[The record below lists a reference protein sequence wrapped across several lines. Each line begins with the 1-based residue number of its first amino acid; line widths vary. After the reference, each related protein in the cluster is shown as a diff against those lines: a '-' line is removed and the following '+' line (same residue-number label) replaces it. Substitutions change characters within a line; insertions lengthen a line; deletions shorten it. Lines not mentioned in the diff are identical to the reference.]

1 MSEAQQHYVDGVL
14 IAWGERWDGSAQIR
28 KGRIAKSGA
37 IVLPVKRQSG
47 SAIAQSVRQNLRGF
61 VRKHPQVVVKISG
74 GGKGMKAIAAHFS
87 YIARHGDVALEDQ
100 DGERVEGKE
109 GLAALRDQWAYGHY
123 PIAEESHRRE
133 AFNIILSMPAGTDR
147 NAVLRAARD
156 FARDEFGGQHEY
168 VFANH
173 NDELHPHVH
182 LAVKARGR
190 DGTRLNPRK
199 ADLRA
204 WRAKFSQKLRDHG
217 IDAVATKR
225 STRLHRPKGEKQA
238 IRKIKERGQIPR
250 NDVTAK
256 RQNAAALRARH
267 NTNRAMRDFTLV
279 AQVLAGSADVNDREL
294 AVELVQTLPRVQAP
308 SWEEGVEVRLPSLD
322 KSR

>member
-1 MSEAQQHYVDGVL
+1 MSEAQQQYVDGVL
-14 IAWGERWDGSAQIR
+14 IAWGERWDGSAHHR
-28 KGRIAKSGA
+28 KGRIAKSGTV
-37 IVLPVKRQSG
+37 VLPVKRQQG
-47 SAIAQSVRQNLRGF
+47 PTTAHSVRQTLRGF
-61 VRKHPQVVVKISG
+61 ARKHPQVVVKISG

-100 DGERVEGKE
+100 DGEHIEGKE
-109 GLAALRDQWAYGHY
+109 DLAALRELWAYGHY

-147 NAVLRAARD
+147 EAVLRAARD
-156 FARDEFGGQHEY
+156 FAREEFGEQHEY
-168 VFANH
+168 VLANH
-173 NDELHPHVH
+173 IDEPHPHVH
-182 LAVKARGR
+182 VAVKARGR

-204 WRAKFSQKLRDHG
+204 WRAGFAQKLRDHG

-250 NDVTAK
+250 GYATAK
-256 RQNAAALRARH
+256 PQNAAMSRARR
-267 NTNRAMRDFTLV
+267 NTEHAMRDFKAI
-279 AQVLAGSADVNDREL
+279 AQALAGSPNASDREL
-294 AVELVQTLPRVQAP
+294 AVELVQALPRVQAP
-308 SWEEGVEVRLPSLD
+308 SREGGVEVRPPSLD
-322 KSR
+322 KGR